1 MLMAWEA
8 VFAFSY
14 LGYIEL
20 PAISTTTLHILV
32 IVAAMMLG
40 ATGECA
46 GGMRFVVT
54 SMWIG
59 TYSLSQLDRVFSPFA
74 SGMPLGSIMLVFA
87 RVLFAAGAGWL
98 FDLYF
103 RNSQVCLSG
112 HCGDCGCQHPS
123 SWAVRFCRVIL
134 QFPYAAANDLE
145 ILFPIP
151 YSGTGCPMSWRSSP
165 AAASIGSDSE
175 VGEKQI
181 VAAMRLS
188 SGNARVRK
196 PEAADLFGNRC
207 GSGGH
212 SVHPVSAKGHL
223 QGAVPARHRCQRK
236 PTPKYHRLFCCKRWW
251 LCWRSLVLSAF

>member
-1 MLMAWEA
+1 MERFRQRYGIALTKKKLQEIILMLMAWEA

-40 ATGECA
+40 AQGSVPVVCV
-46 GGMRFVVT
+46 FVVT

-103 RNSQVCLSG
+103 RKPRRYVYLG
-112 HCGDCGCQHPS
+112 IAG
-123 SWAVRFCRVIL
+123 I
-134 QFPYAAANDLE
+134 
-145 ILFPIP
+145 
-151 YSGTGCPMSWRSSP
+151 
-165 AAASIGSDSE
+165 AAASTLLHGLC
-175 VGEKQI
+175 VF
-181 VAAMRLS
+181 AALYCSFPMLRQMILENLFSYPIFRDWLSYVLAIIACCGIHWVLTRKSVKNRLS
-188 SGNARVRK
+188 QTDCPHILTV
-196 PEAADLFGNRC
+196 
-207 GSGGH
+207 
-212 SVHPVSAKGHL
+212 
-223 QGAVPARHRCQRK
+223 
-236 PTPKYHRLFCCKRWW
+236 KR
-251 LCWRSLVLSAF
+251 